1 MSWTSIFK
9 GLQGGTG
16 AGQRIFGGGGENSL
30 LRKPVVDA
38 LGTNNRVNLT
48 IHPLEFSIYTGA
60 SLEVCGGTNGEGL
73 APFHPPTSGQLKKY
87 VKYVEWLNRVRIT
100 LPSSVDVSL
109 ARIHAPWNND
119 SFSVAEKQM
128 LSAWLCVHDLT
139 YANHQGILASR
150 HSTLRCLG
158 ELGGPTQAAVFRNAC
173 AGLATYYLDVAATPG
188 LAVDCPDALRLS
200 AVINEHAIRDKLST
214 DTDKRLIALI
224 LGAGGIIEAH
234 EVGQTLGAQLN
245 LTLRL
250 MRHVT
255 E

>member
-128 LSAWLCVHDLT
+128 TSRTLITRGYLHLAILRSAVLENSEALHK
-139 YANHQGILASR
+139 QQS
-150 HSTLRCLG
+150 S
-158 ELGGPTQAAVFRNAC
+158 
-173 AGLATYYLDVAATPG
+173 ATPARG
-188 LAVDCPDALRLS
+188 LR
-200 AVINEHAIRDKLST
+200 RT
-214 DTDKRLIALI
+214 
-224 LGAGGIIEAH
+224 
-234 EVGQTLGAQLN
+234 TLTSPQPPAWRSIVPTHSGCQQS
-245 LTLRL
+245 
-250 MRHVT
+250 
-255 E
+255 